1 MKTWHKQIQVII
13 DEIEELLMC
22 ISTTSGYTENGD
34 RTLSCNEVGQI
45 LDYINNLEEQI
56 RDDI

>member
-1 MKTWHKQIQVII
+1 MNKA
-13 DEIEELLMC
+13 EIEELLMC